1 MTRGE
6 KKKTIKCGVG
16 VMLLNE
22 RTETLAEHVYTAGE
36 IVTSRRIRGLLQK
49 IS

>member
-1 MTRGE
+1 MQ
-6 KKKTIKCGVG
+6 KKTQTKTIKCGMG
-16 VMLLNE
+16 VMEVNE
-22 RTETLAEHVYTAGE
+22 QTQALTEHVYTDGE

>member
-1 MTRGE
+1 M
-6 KKKTIKCGVG
+6 VLN
-16 VMLLNE
+16 VLNE
-22 RTETLAEHVYTAGE
+22 QTESLAEHVYTAGE